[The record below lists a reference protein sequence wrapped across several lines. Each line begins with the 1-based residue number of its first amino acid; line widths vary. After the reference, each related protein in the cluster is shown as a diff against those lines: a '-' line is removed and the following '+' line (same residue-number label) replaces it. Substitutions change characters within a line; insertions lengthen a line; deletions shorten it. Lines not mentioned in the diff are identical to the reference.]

1 MNSLK
6 PPGFP
11 PHELNLKVGSSIIIL
26 RNIEPPKL
34 CNRTRLVVKKMYNNL
49 IEVTII
55 CGKFKG
61 SHVFI
66 SRIPL
71 VTSNYT
77 IEIKRLQ
84 FPIKL
89 SFAMTINKSQ
99 GQTLKIVGLDLRMD
113 CFANDNYTK
122 HVQE

>member
-1 MNSLK
+1 MFKVFLFMGVDNQVNINYNSTSYIRRTYSSFDTVSDTDDLTNYPTELLNSLK

-26 RNIEPPKL
+26 RKIEPPKL
-34 CNRTRLVVKKMYNNL
+34 CNRTRLVAKKMYNNL
-49 IEVTII
+49 IEVTIF

-66 SRIPL
+66 PRIPL

-77 IEIKRLQ
+77 I
-84 FPIKL
+84 
-89 SFAMTINKSQ
+89 
-99 GQTLKIVGLDLRMD
+99 
-113 CFANDNYTK
+113 
-122 HVQE
+122 

>member
-1 MNSLK
+1 MKIADDTDDLTNYPTELLNSLK

-26 RNIEPPKL
+26 RNIEPHKL

-55 CGKFKG
+55 CVKFKG

-66 SRIPL
+66 LLFCSRTIIRSMFK
-71 VTSNYT
+71 SN
-77 IEIKRLQ
+77 K
-84 FPIKL
+84 
-89 SFAMTINKSQ
+89 
-99 GQTLKIVGLDLRMD
+99 
-113 CFANDNYTK
+113 
-122 HVQE
+122 